1 MVNDESVS
9 QEFNEGQVISYYFTR
24 GFSFY
29 EILLFLEKQHR
40 HVISYS
46 TLLRCLNQLGLH
58 RRQKNADHTH
68 FRRAYQ
74 RIEEIVN
81 GPGSSGG
88 YRAVWHTLKM
98 EGTQVPRRF
107 VQWSLKEIDPV
118 GCELRRKH
126 GIKRRQYINSGPN
139 FAWYIDGYHRL
150 KPWGFR
156 IPGAIDGYSRKIL
169 WLKVTRTNN
178 SPDMIESFYLQ
189 AIRKLGGCPVELI
202 TDLGTENGLAA
213 SMQCFFRENLDAHR
227 YVASPRNQRIE
238 GWWSQSARQRPN
250 WWRQFF
256 QDLVFRNEFDST
268 DNFQAEALWFAFS
281 GLLQE
286 ELEFVKEHCNTH
298 KTRKNRY
305 GTVSGR
311 PDALYYLPE
320 SFGGTLDLLNYV
332 ADRGYHYALEH
343 IVGAEDE
350 NVYSEYF
357 QYVMSELNVAYP
369 NTWEEALEL
378 YQTLVE
384 VNANGI

>member
-1 MVNDESVS
+1 MNDESVN
-9 QEFNEGQVISYYFTR
+9 QEFNEGQVIRYYFTR
-24 GFSFY
+24 GFSYY

-46 TLLRCLNQLGLH
+46 TLLRRLNQLGLH

-107 VQWSLKEIDPV
+107 VQWSLKEIDPI

-139 FAWYIDGYHRL
+139 FAWHIDGYDKL
-150 KPWGFR
+150 KPLGFP
-156 IPGAIDGYSRKIL
+156 IHGAIDGYSRKIL
-169 WLKVTRTNN
+169 WLKVIRTNN
-178 SPDMIESFYLQ
+178 SPDMIGLFYWQ

-238 GWWSQSARQRPN
+238 GWWSQFARQRSN
-250 WWRQFF
+250 WWRHFF
-256 QDLVFRNEFDST
+256 QDLVSRNEFDST

-286 ELEFVKEHCNTH
+286 ELEFVKEHWNTH
-298 KTRKNRY
+298 KIRKNRY

-320 SFGGTLDLLNYV
+320 SFGETSDLLNYV
-332 ADRGYHYALEH
+332 ADRNYYYALKH
-343 IVGAEDE
+343 IVGIEDE
-350 NVYSEYF
+350 NVHSEYF
-357 QYVMSELNVAYP
+357 QYVMSELNVTYP